1 MNKNKCCCGK
11 TRDRNGYCDG
21 SHKRSKQ
28 LFEMNSLPFP
38 YWL

>member
-1 MNKNKCCCGK
+1 MEKNKCGCGK
-11 TRDRNGYCDG
+11 SRDRNGYCDG
-21 SHKRSKQ
+21 SHKTSKQ

>member
-1 MNKNKCCCGK
+1 MEKNKCQCGK
-11 TRDRNGYCDG
+11 TKDRNGYCDG
-21 SHKRSKQ
+21 SHRKNQ